1 MTFVCGIDPGIS
13 GGIAFLDD
21 TPDDQD
27 YDTVRCLALD
37 LPTVGEN
44 KNRRLDLHEIRVML
58 DGWRPDV
65 AVLEVQQSMPGQGVS
80 SMFKLGEA
88 YGQLNGLCN
97 GLDIKTAFVRPQ
109 AWKAAT
115 GILAAPKWLTASEQ
129 TTFRKHRSIEAASDL
144 YPKHAWQWPLK
155 KDNHRAEAVLIARYG
170 MQMRLDMAQ

>member
-1 MTFVCGIDPGIS
+1 MTVVCGIDPGVT
-13 GGIAFLDD
+13 GGIAFLNNGGDPEEY
-21 TPDDQD
+21 TNDQL
-27 YDTVRCLALD
+27 LALD

-109 AWKAAT
+109 VWKAAT
-115 GILAAPKWLTASEQ
+115 GILAAPKNMTASEQ

-144 YPKHAWQWPLK
+144 YPKHAWQWPRK

-170 MQMRLDMAQ
+170 MQMRLDIAQ